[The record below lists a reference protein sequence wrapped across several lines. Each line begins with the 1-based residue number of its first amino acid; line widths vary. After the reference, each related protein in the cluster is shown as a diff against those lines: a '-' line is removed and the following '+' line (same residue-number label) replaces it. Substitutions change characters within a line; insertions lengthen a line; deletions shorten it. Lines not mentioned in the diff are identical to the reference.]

1 MEREPNPDELQD
13 DILDRLQNSEIEGD
27 EDKRAVLRTLLSN
40 YAWLY
45 WLRYSRTSL
54 LEHAAYATD
63 RGFLIHAHLPRAMH
77 AETDVDFSLDDIF
90 RAIAGGVDVGTVD
103 EDF

>member
-13 DILDRLQNSEIEGD
+13 DILDRLQNSEIESD
-27 EDKRAVLRTLLSN
+27 EDKRAVLRMLLSN

-90 RAIAGGVDVGTVD
+90 KAIEGVKAGDT
-103 EDF
+103 DF

>member
-45 WLRYSRTSL
+45 WLRYSATSL

-77 AETDVDFSLDDIF
+77 AETDVQFSLDDIF
-90 RAIAGGVDVGTVD
+90 RAIEGVKAGDT
-103 EDF
+103 DF